1 MPSGGYD
8 YGLLRTTRMH
18 DATHTPTKNL
28 LLIAYAF
35 PPAGGVGVQR
45 ALKFVKYLP
54 EFNWRVTVL
63 TAENPSVPLRD
74 EALCAE
80 VPETTTVLRA
90 KTHEPGYEAKR
101 AFSGANADR
110 SPSLL
115 RTVRTKANRLL
126 RSGVNLVIQPD
137 LQVLWLPGATRAGRQ
152 HIANHQYDAVM
163 VTAPPFSS
171 FLAGVHLAGK
181 AKCPLVL
188 DYRDEWAICNQYWE
202 NRQLNPVSQRLQEQL
217 EVSILKRAQLI
228 LATTPSSTAS
238 VRELAASSGSQA
250 RAECIYNGFDP
261 DDFRLGPDQRA
272 RKDYGN
278 GTERYRLV
286 YAGTLWN
293 LNRVAP
299 LVEGIRS
306 LCQRAPQQAERLE
319 VVIAGRKTTTE
330 EEHLKRLDGLPCK
343 LVNLPFVDH
352 HEAIRLMY
360 TADGL
365 VLLNSDLPHANRIVS
380 GKAFEYIGAERTIFL
395 ISPQGDMWDL
405 LANCPYAYPCPP
417 SEPDVIAQK
426 LLDELQRFE
435 AGQPRPTEGWNPL
448 QHTRKARAAQL
459 DVLLRETCARY
470 TQ

>member
-1 MPSGGYD
+1 
-8 YGLLRTTRMH
+8 MH
-18 DATHTPTKNL
+18 DASTAPTKSL

-80 VPETTTVLRA
+80 VPETTTLLRA
-90 KTHEPGYEAKR
+90 RTREPGYDAKR
-101 AFSGANADR
+101 AFSGANTDR
-110 SPSLL
+110 SPSFL
-115 RTVRTKANRLL
+115 RSARAQANRLL

-137 LQVLWLPGATRAGRQ
+137 LQVLWLPGALQAGRQ
-152 HIANHQYDAVM
+152 HLANHQFDAVM

-171 FLAGVHLAGK
+171 FLAGVHLAQK
-181 AKCPLVL
+181 ARCPLVL

-202 NRQLNPVSQRLQEQL
+202 NRQLNPVSQALQEQL
-217 EVSILKRAQLI
+217 EKGILRRAQLV

-238 VRELAASSGSQA
+238 VRELAASSGSSA

-261 DDFRLGPDQRA
+261 DDFHLDEGERT

-278 GTERYRLV
+278 GTDRYRLV

-293 LNRVAP
+293 LNRVEP
-299 LVEGIRS
+299 LVEGVRL
-306 LCQRAPQQAERLE
+306 LCQRAPQLAQRLE
-319 VVIAGRKTTTE
+319 IVIAGRKTTTE
-330 EEHLKRLDGLPCK
+330 EEQLKRLDGLPCR

-395 ISPQGDMWDL
+395 VSPRGDMWDL
-405 LANCPYAYPCPP
+405 LAECPYAYPCPP
-417 SEPDVIAQK
+417 SQPDVLAHK
-426 LLDELQRFE
+426 LHEDLERFE
-435 AGQPRPTEGWNPL
+435 AGRPLPTQGWDPS
-448 QHTRKARAAQL
+448 QHSRKARAGQL
-459 DVLLRETCARY
+459 DALLRETCERY
-470 TQ
+470 VG